1 MLLGLIILIGF
12 GCKTARQDATDS
24 PVKMIKADV
33 VYLASDALKGREIGT
48 DGEMA
53 AGAYIADRFKR
64 LGIQP
69 MGENGTF
76 FQTLSVDKKKA
87 NPHGVEFADT
97 KDNAITGRNVI
108 GYIDNN
114 SPYTVVIGAHYD
126 HLGMGQEGSL
136 HAGEPAIHNGADDN
150 ASGTAALIKLAA
162 DMRNAK
168 LKNNV
173 LFIAFTGE
181 EKGLWGSNYF
191 VKNPTIDLSSVNFMI
206 NMDMVGRLESD
217 RGLIINAVGTS
228 PVWKSTIEKL
238 NKNRFNIS
246 TSESGV
252 GPSDHTSFYLM
263 DIPVLHFFTGA
274 HEDYHKPGDDFDKV
288 DYQGILDIKNFI
300 QEMVM
305 ELDDDKIAFTKTK
318 EEQQASRADFK
329 VTLGVI
335 PDYIFDG
342 EGMRIDGVREGRT
355 ADAAGLKKGDI
366 VTQLGEAKIMDM
378 MSYMEALALFEEG
391 QTVPIKYIRE
401 GKEVESTV
409 TFK

>member
-1 MLLGLIILIGF
+1 
-12 GCKTARQDATDS
+12 
-24 PVKMIKADV
+24 
-33 VYLASDALKGREIGT
+33 
-48 DGEMA
+48 
-53 AGAYIADRFKR
+53 
-64 LGIQP
+64 
-69 MGENGTF
+69 
-76 FQTLSVDKKKA
+76 
-87 NPHGVEFADT
+87 
-97 KDNAITGRNVI
+97 
-108 GYIDNN
+108 
-114 SPYTVVIGAHYD
+114 
-126 HLGMGQEGSL
+126 MGQEGSL

-162 DMRNAK
+162 DLRKAK
-168 LKNNV
+168 LNNNV

-191 VKNPTIDLSSVNFMI
+191 AKNPTIDLESVNFMI
-206 NMDMVGRLESD
+206 NMDMIGRLESD

-228 PVWKSTIEKL
+228 PVWKPTIEKL
-238 NKNRFNIS
+238 NKDRFNIS

-274 HEDYHKPGDDFDKV
+274 HEDYHKPGDDPEKV
-288 DYQGILDIKNFI
+288 DYDGILDIKNFI
-300 QEMVM
+300 QELIM

-366 VTQLGEAKIMDM
+366 VIQLGEAKIKNM

-391 QTVPIKYIRE
+391 QTVPIKYIRDDKTIE
-401 GKEVESTV
+401 GTV

>member
-1 MLLGLIILIGF
+1 MLLGLIILIGL

-24 PVKMIKADV
+24 PIKMIKADV
-33 VYLASDALKGREIGT
+33 VYLASDALAGREIGT

-64 LGIQP
+64 LGLKP

-87 NPHGVEFADT
+87 NPHGVEFSDT

-108 GYIDNN
+108 GYIDNK

-126 HLGMGQEGSL
+126 HLGMGQSGSL

-150 ASGTAALIKLAA
+150 ASGTAALMKLAA
-162 DMRNAK
+162 DLRKAK

-263 DIPVLHFFTGA
+263 DLPVLHFFTGA

-300 QEMVM
+300 QEMIM

-318 EEQQASRADFK
+318 EEEQASRADFK

-366 VTQLGEAKIMDM
+366 VVQLGEAKIKDM

-401 GKEVESTV
+401 GKEIESSV